1 MDINFYNKCCNSN
14 LKIKKVEEHLIKINN
29 NKIIK
34 KLKDIKNIR
43 IINKFIDENNHEVIN
58 NISIY
63 PGFTIEVILMNNL
76 LIEISCPTEK
86 NYNFK
91 IYIEIDIIDE
101 YMKKM
106 IKDQYSYI
114 FPIKLHEIKNLFDEI
129 CKLSMLN
136 LSRIKN

>member
-1 MDINFYNKCCNSN
+1 MDINFYNKCYNSN
-14 LKIKKVEEHLIKINN
+14 LKIKEVEKHLMKINN
-29 NKIIK
+29 TKIIK

-63 PGFTIEVILMNNL
+63 PGFTIEAILMNNL

-101 YMKKM
+101 YIKKM

-114 FPIKLHEIKNLFDEI
+114 FPIKLHEVKNLFDEI